1 MGRGFIS
8 GRSGQMTPRNSEPTF
23 NEALCRVLWTM
34 NPGWRTRMAAEQ
46 EGALIPRGKPDIV
59 LHNGTNA
66 AVVIESEYLPAASVE
81 DDARKRINATL
92 AESGERIEQSIALRV
107 PDALKNAP
115 QPELDAAVRQGTY
128 QWCLLTAGPTRN
140 DEPRRWPSKGWVTG
154 SVEELADLIEHA
166 SVSERAVAASLDILE
181 TGIRQAATRLANET
195 RERPDVRREIA
206 SVLRQ
211 EDGEQTMRMAM
222 TILANALTFQ
232 SLLAGFAKIPT
243 LGKLRHQG
251 VLPKHAVVA
260 AWEAI
265 QRINYAPI
273 FRIAESVLA
282 PIPDGPAARIL
293 DQLGTVAGALEA
305 FGVTQSHD
313 VYGRTFQRLI
323 SDRKFLAT
331 FYTRP
336 APATLL
342 AELAVG
348 MMDTAWD
355 DTERITNQR
364 ICDLACGTG
373 TLITAAYRAIGARHR
388 RAGGDDEQLHQQMME
403 NVIVGADI
411 VPAATHLTTS
421 MLAMAHPRVQFEQ
434 TQVHLLPYGAQPESG
449 RDASTRAPY
458 ALGALDLTN
467 EQHGTGLFEDTG
479 ITVHHGTNDVMAVR
493 EEGKGWSRTF
503 LLEHQSMD
511 LVIMNPPFTRPTNH
525 KATAAPV
532 PSFAGLGTEANE
544 QAAMSKL
551 LHRIR
556 GSIANPAGHGNAGLA
571 SSFLDIAHAKVR
583 PGGILAMVMPLSL
596 VQGASWEAARKLL
609 TEQYKHRT
617 VIGLAAAA
625 DHDKSFSADTGMGEV
640 LLTARRRSDDEPGET
655 HDPITFVALR
665 ERPRSTTDAA
675 GLADAIQTANRAG
688 ARRITIGDEL
698 RGVLTRGDWGA
709 GCAASILHGD
719 LAEQIENL
727 KRGLLKAPRTGD
739 VHELPVTPLGTLG
752 TRGLLHRDIS
762 GTAVTGYRA
771 DGTARQRGPF
781 DIVSLG
787 SDSPTF
793 PVLWSHHRHAERHL
807 IVSPDSEATIRPGAD
822 EEAATAWAT
831 ASRLHFSLDFR
842 LNAQSLAACM
852 TVEPTLG
859 GRAWPNVRLEDPD
872 NEPLIALWAN
882 STLGLLLFWWDG
894 KLEHAGR
901 SCLTIS
907 QLPDLT
913 VLDARKLDKRQRR
926 DATVLFRTLRNR
938 PLRPAYEA
946 DQDETRR
953 KLDEELLTNVLRLP
967 RSALDAVAVVRRQWC
982 NEPTVHGTKA
992 NAGQQ
997 DADESNT
1004 TEG

>member
-1 MGRGFIS
+1 
-8 GRSGQMTPRNSEPTF
+8 MTPRNSEPTF

-34 NPGWRTRMAAEQ
+34 NPGWPTRMAAEQ
-46 EGALIPRGKPDIV
+46 EGALIPRGKPDII
-59 LHNGTNA
+59 LRNGTNA
-66 AVVIESEYLPAASVE
+66 AVVIESEYLPASSVE
-81 DDARKRINATL
+81 DDARKRVNATL

-107 PDALKNAP
+107 PEPLKEVP
-115 QPELDAAVRQGTY
+115 QPELEAAVRRQTY
-128 QWCLLTAGPTRN
+128 QWCLLTAGRQTQ
-140 DEPRRWPSKGWVTG
+140 DQPRRWPAEGWITG
-154 SVEELADLIEHA
+154 SVEKLADLIEHA
-166 SVSERAVAASLDILE
+166 SVSERAVAASLDTLE

-206 SVLRQ
+206 DVLRQ

-232 SLLAGFAKIPT
+232 SLLAGFAKVPT
-243 LGKLRHQG
+243 LTKLRHQG
-251 VLPKHAVVA
+251 AIPKHAVVA

-265 QRINYAPI
+265 QKINYAPI
-273 FRIAESVLA
+273 FKIAEKVLA

-293 DQLGTVAGALEA
+293 DQLANVAGALEA
-305 FGVTQSHD
+305 HGVTQSHD

-348 MMDTAWD
+348 MMDTAWND
-355 DTERITNQR
+355 PERMAKQR

-373 TLITAAYRAIGARHR
+373 TLITAAYRAMSARHR
-388 RAGGDDEQLHQQMME
+388 RAGGDDEKIHRRMME

-411 VPAATHLTTS
+411 VPASTHLTTS
-421 MLAMAHPRVQFEQ
+421 MLAMAHPRVRFEQ

-449 RDASTRAPY
+449 RDASARAPY

-467 EQHGTGLFEDTG
+467 KQHGTGLFEDTG
-479 ITVHHGTNDVMAVR
+479 IIVHHGTSEVKAVR
-493 EEGKGWSRTF
+493 EEGEGMSRSF
-503 LLEHQSMD
+503 LLQHRSMD

-525 KATAAPV
+525 ESTAAPV
-532 PSFAGLGTEANE
+532 PSFAGLGTEADE

-551 LHRIR
+551 LRQIR
-556 GSIANPAGHGNAGLA
+556 STIENPAGHGNAGLA
-571 SSFLDIAHAKVR
+571 SSFLDVAHAKVR

-596 VQGASWEAARKLL
+596 VQGASWEGARKLL
-609 TEQYKHRT
+609 TDQYKHRT

-625 DHDKSFSADTGMGEV
+625 DKDKSFSADTEMGEV
-640 LLTARRRSDDEPGET
+640 LITARRRDDDEPDEKP
-655 HDPITFVALR
+655 DPITFIALR

-675 GLADAIQTANRAG
+675 GLAAAIETTRRRG
-688 ARRITIGDEL
+688 TRRITIGDEL
-698 RGVLTRGDWGA
+698 RGVLTRGDWGV

-727 KRGLLKAPRTGD
+727 KRGLLKAPRTGN
-739 VHELPVTPLGTLG
+739 VHELPVTRLGKLG
-752 TRGLLHRDIS
+752 TRGLLHRDIN
-762 GTAVTGYRA
+762 GTAVTGHRE
-771 DGTARQRGPF
+771 DGTPKHRGPF
-781 DIVSLG
+781 NIVALE

-793 PVLWSHHRHAERHL
+793 PVLWFHHRQAERHL
-807 IVSPDSEATIRPGAD
+807 IVNPDQEAKIRPGAE
-822 EEAATAWAT
+822 EEAANAWAT
-831 ASRLHFSLDFR
+831 AGRLHFNLDFR

-852 TVEPTLG
+852 TAEPTLG
-859 GRAWPNVRLEDPD
+859 GRAWPNIRLENAD
-872 NEPLIALWAN
+872 NEPVVTLWAN

-913 VLDARKLDKRQRR
+913 VLDARKLDESQRH
-926 DATVLFRTLRNR
+926 DAAELFKALRNR
-938 PLRPAYEA
+938 PLRPAHEA
-946 DQDETRR
+946 DRDETRQQ
-953 KLDEELLTNVLRLP
+953 LDEVLLTKVLRLP
-967 RSALDAVAVVRRQWC
+967 RSALDAVAAARRQWC
-982 NEPTVHGTKA
+982 NEPTVHGTKESTEQVD
-992 NAGQQ
+992 G
-997 DADESNT
+997 DAT
-1004 TEG
+1004 TP